1 MGALLYSL
9 CVPSVFGG
17 SAEFHMNK
25 SNLFIQCV
33 LAAITLVQDWS
44 GDGWAKA
51 RVKYESLAVQALS
64 ESGLDPELMDQ
75 KPRGLCPTWLCF
87 L

>member
-44 GDGWAKA
+44 GDGGAKA

-75 KPRGLCPTWLCF
+75 KPRGLA
-87 L
+87 

>member
-44 GDGWAKA
+44 GDGGAKA

>member
-9 CVPSVFGG
+9 CVPSVFGR

-25 SNLFIQCV
+25 SNVFIQRV
-33 LAAITLVQDWS
+33 LEAITLVEDWS
-44 GDGWAKA
+44 GDGGAKA
-51 RVKYESLAVQALS
+51 KVKYESLAVQALS

-75 KPRGLCPTWLCF
+75 NP
-87 L
+87 